1 MNILITGGTGL
12 IGQHLTKILSDKGHV
27 VSYLSRKKEDI
38 LGVKVYEWDIEKG
51 FIEDTALKDIDYIIH
66 LAGAGIAD
74 KRWTDKRKQEIID
87 SRIKPIQLLNQHL
100 QAQKTK
106 LKAFISSSGISYYG
120 TDTGE
125 TILDENSSA
134 GNDFLATCTKMWEA
148 EARKFTQADRVVS
161 LRTGVVLSEKGGALA
176 KLIQPIKFGVG
187 SPLGNGR
194 QWMSWIH
201 IEDMC
206 QLYTQAIED
215 EKMQGAYNAVA
226 PNPVRNEEMTTF
238 TAEVLKRPLW
248 LPNVPAFVLK
258 LLFGEL
264 ATVVLG
270 GNFVK
275 NKRVAEELSFS
286 YKFPLLKGA
295 LEDLLH

>member
-12 IGQHLTKILSDKGHV
+12 IGQHLTKILLDKGHV
-27 VSYLSRKKEDI
+27 ISYLSRKKEDI
-38 LGVKVYEWDIEKG
+38 PGVKVYQWDIEKG

-74 KRWTDKRKQEIID
+74 KRWTEKRKQEIID
-87 SRIKPIQLLNQHL
+87 SRIKPILLLNRYL

-125 TILDENSSA
+125 TILDENSPA
-134 GNDFLATCTKMWEA
+134 GNDYLANCTKMWEA
-148 EARKFTQADRVVS
+148 ETQKFTQADRVVS

-176 KLIQPIKFGVG
+176 KLIQPVKFGLG
-187 SPLGNGR
+187 SPLGDGR

-206 QLYTQAIED
+206 RLYTQAIED
-215 EKMQGAYNAVA
+215 EKMQGSYNAVA
-226 PNPVRNEEMTTF
+226 PNPVRNEDMTSVA
-238 TAEVLKRPLW
+238 AEVLRRPLW

-258 LLFGEL
+258 LIFGEL

-270 GNFVK
+270 GNNV
-275 NKRVAEELSFS
+275 NNRRVAEELSFS